1 MLPGQRQFVGTT
13 RHVDDVVGSLGHL
26 GRLHIGFDLPG
37 PLEKLGGVGG
47 TTQPDQHPAQ
57 AITRLGTIR
66 VQPNRLVVATGRQR
80 QSPGHAAHV
89 PQDELAPGMEA
100 QGERHVGIVPGH
112 QGRPVASIGQQLSQ
126 PNHRLHQFAIG
137 RDR

>member
-1 MLPGQRQFVGTT
+1 MLPRQRQLVGTT
-13 RHVDDVVGSLGHL
+13 RHVDDVIGGLGHL

-37 PLEKLGGVGG
+37 PLEKLGSVGG
-47 TTQPDQHPAQ
+47 TTQPDQDSAQ

-80 QSPGHAAHV
+80 QSPGHAEHV
-89 PQDELAPGMEA
+89 PQDELATGMEA

-112 QGRPVASIGQQLSQ
+112 QGWPVASIDQQLAQ
-126 PNHRLHQFAIG
+126 PNHRLHQFTVG